1 MQIMRLKIVCKMSV
15 FVGRM
20 RKTWPLSGSKCNVPF
35 DDVGYECQI
44 TPRASSYLTY
54 GWVGVDHE
62 IGWFMH

>member
-54 GWVGVDHE
+54 G
-62 IGWFMH
+62 